1 VGICGSKNKGS
12 GAPKERTE
20 KNTIKVLTLGVSG
33 CGKTTFAKQM
43 KIIHNQGFQEFEI
56 LNYKSIIQRNI
67 TAGLREI
74 AIYIFENEVDT
85 SDYPEKVM
93 DALNFFKDS
102 TNVELKHDV
111 VEMAKKIWEHDGVRE
126 VYERIKYIVH
136 FPHVEYFLKD
146 IDRIVDESY
155 LPSNEDIVRCRQA
168 TIGASSTIFWKDKF
182 WWTIIDVGG
191 HQPERSK
198 WGQVVKD
205 GINAMIYFVALDDYS
220 TESGEE
226 TGKTKMDISKLVW
239 EEVVNSDVFNRECT
253 LLFLNKVDLFR
264 EQITEEK
271 QYTAFKRAFPEYT
284 GDQDAE
290 QALDYVKQQFLELS
304 TKRSSNNIYTHY
316 TCAIDTEQ
324 MNVVW
329 DALQENIIRQ
339 RLEASGLP
347 VFDK

>member
-1 VGICGSKNKGS
+1 
-12 GAPKERTE
+12 
-20 KNTIKVLTLGVSG
+20 
-33 CGKTTFAKQM
+33 
-43 KIIHNQGFQEFEI
+43 
-56 LNYKSIIQRNI
+56 
-67 TAGLREI
+67 
-74 AIYIFENEVDT
+74 
-85 SDYPEKVM
+85 
-93 DALNFFKDS
+93 
-102 TNVELKHDV
+102 
-111 VEMAKKIWEHDGVRE
+111 MAKKIWEHDGVRD

-146 IDRIVDESY
+146 IDRIVEESY

-271 QYTAFKRAFPEYT
+271 QYSAFKRAFPDYNGE
-284 GDQDAE
+284 QDAE
-290 QALDYVKQQFLELS
+290 QALEYVKQQFLELS
-304 TKRSSNNIYTHY
+304 TKRSPNNIYTHY